1 MDNGLLELTLGSD
14 LNREWEVTTT
24 RGGMTPQ
31 DMTGWPMQLVI
42 RRSSDDA
49 LVLSTTTVAISD
61 GAGTGSRATVTISNS
76 DIVGW
81 APGLLYYGTLWR
93 LPAGA
98 YSPVWTGPVRINRTA
113 ARP

>member
-1 MDNGLLELTLGSD
+1 MDNGLLELALASD
-14 LNREWEVTTT
+14 LKPFWDVTTT
-24 RGGMTPQ
+24 PGGPTPQ

-49 LVLSTTTVAISD
+49 LVLSTTTVVISD

-81 APGLLYYGTLWR
+81 APGLLYYGSLWR

-98 YSPVWTGPVRINRTA
+98 FNPVWTGPVRLIRTA